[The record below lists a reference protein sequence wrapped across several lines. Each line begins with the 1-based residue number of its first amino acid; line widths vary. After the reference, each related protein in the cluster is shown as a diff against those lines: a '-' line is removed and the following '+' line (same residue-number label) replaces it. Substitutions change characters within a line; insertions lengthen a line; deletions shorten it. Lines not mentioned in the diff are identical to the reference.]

1 MKEAID
7 EVLAAEKEAAA
18 LLDQARRRADEIHRA
33 AEAAAA
39 DEAKAARDRSAER
52 VREALERAEEQ
63 AGEIFRAAVAAAE
76 AEGEA
81 ALAANRAGMD
91 ALVEQLVRLIAAP
104 RHRNEPA
111 PAAAP
116 VAARPGKA

>member
-52 VREALERAEEQ
+52 VREALERA
-63 AGEIFRAAVAAAE
+63 
-76 AEGEA
+76 
-81 ALAANRAGMD
+81 D
-91 ALVEQLVRLIAAP
+91 
-104 RHRNEPA
+104 EPA

-116 VAARPGKA
+116 LAARPGKA

>member
-18 LLDQARRRADEIHRA
+18 LLEQARHRADEIRHA

-52 VREALERAEEQ
+52 VRAALERAEEQ
-63 AGEIFRAAVAAAE
+63 AAESFRAAVAAAE

-81 ALAANRAGMD
+81 ALASNRTGMG
-91 ALVEQLVRLIAAP
+91 ALVEQLVQLIAAP
-104 RHRNEPA
+104 RHVDGPGRPQA
-111 PAAAP
+111 PGSS
-116 VAARPGKA
+116 RKA